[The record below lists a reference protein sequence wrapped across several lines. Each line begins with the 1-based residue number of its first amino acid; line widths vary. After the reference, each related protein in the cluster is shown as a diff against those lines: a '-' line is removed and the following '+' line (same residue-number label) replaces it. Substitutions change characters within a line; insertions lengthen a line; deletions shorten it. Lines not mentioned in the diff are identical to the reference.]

1 MDEEQL
7 GLRQE
12 LEEVQNTSTAV
23 EEELVDTQVHTH
35 TSPLHIYLYEIL
47 TLILYSLLCLAKA
60 A

>member
-23 EEELVDTQVHTH
+23 EEELVDTQVQGHYIH
-35 TSPLHIYLYEIL
+35 VHVLV
-47 TLILYSLLCLAKA
+47 
-60 A
+60 

>member
-35 TSPLHIYLYEIL
+35 TSPLHTCMKYLH
-47 TLILYSLLCLAKA
+47 
-60 A
+60 

>member
-23 EEELVDTQVHTH
+23 EEELVDTQVYMHTGH
-35 TSPLHIYLYEIL
+35 N
-47 TLILYSLLCLAKA
+47 TLILYSSLCLAKA
-60 A
+60 S